1 MKVDLDKNLDKDV
14 FYIIKTAIA
23 YPSKSAWN
31 KISYV
36 IVCKLAQIT
45 KRLKTSGRLCLPLT

>member
-14 FYIIKTAIA
+14 SNTIKITIR
-23 YPSKSAWN
+23 YPTKLALG

-36 IVCKLAQIT
+36 NFCK
-45 KRLKTSGRLCLPLT
+45 